1 MTMRRRR
8 KVLVLCDSAG
18 PTTLDHDYSA
28 DLATEAWKT
37 EAHVMAALEELGHPH
52 EILGL
57 HDDTDL
63 LRQKLATFQPDI
75 IFNLVEQFRNLSSAE
90 DKITSFL
97 ELQGIPFTGCSAV
110 GITLCKNKSIAKKI
124 LSYHRVRVPD
134 FVVLPAGR
142 RIKRPARLQF
152 PILIKPLKLEAS
164 YGISHAS
171 FVERDEEFVERVTF
185 IHERFEQAAIAE
197 EYIVGRELYVGLIG
211 SRRVQAF
218 PAREMVFG
226 EIPEDEPRFATFHAK
241 WDEAYRKRWGIEN
254 QFAVLDAE
262 VASRIERL
270 CRRIYRLL
278 LIDGYARLDLR
289 LTAQNEVVF
298 IEANPN
304 PMLAKDEDFALAAER
319 AGLPFPKLV
328 QRILQVGESTVRD

>member
-1 MTMRRRR
+1 MPRRR

-18 PTTLDHDYSA
+18 PTDLEHDYA
-28 DLATEAWKT
+28 EELATGDWKT
-37 EAHVMAALEELGHPH
+37 EAHVLAALKDLGHET

-63 LRQKLATFQPDI
+63 LRRKLETFQPDI

-97 ELQGIPFTGCSAV
+97 ELQEIPFTGCSAV

-124 LSYHRVRVPD
+124 LGYHRVRVPD
-134 FVVLPAGR
+134 FVVLPPGR
-142 RIKRPARLQF
+142 KIRRPARLEF
-152 PILIKPLKLEAS
+152 PILIKPIKQEAS

-171 FVERDEEFVERVTF
+171 FVEKDEDFVERVTF
-185 IHERFEQAAIAE
+185 VHERFAQAALAE
-197 EYIVGRELYVGLIG
+197 EYIVGRDLYVGLLG
-211 SRRVQAF
+211 NRRLQAF
-218 PAREMVFG
+218 PPREMVFR
-226 EIPEDEPRFATFHAK
+226 EVPEDGPRFATFHAK
-241 WDEAYRKRWGIEN
+241 WDEAYRKRWGIQNE
-254 QFAVLDAE
+254 FAALDAD
-262 VASRIERL
+262 VARRIELL
-270 CRRIYRLL
+270 CKRIYRLL

-289 LTAQNEVVF
+289 LTDENEVVF

-304 PMLAKDEDFALAAER
+304 PMLARDEDFALSAAK

-328 QRILQVGESTVRD
+328 QRVLQLGFSTVRD